1 MATWSSPTVSLSPSI
16 SCSGSTRG
24 PAVDSEVEVV
34 VLSPTLLFLL
44 PYEVSSPLQ
53 STGSQRSWQNWTV
66 ATKLTVGVLGNLK
79 ACRTEKEALAGAE

>member
-1 MATWSSPTVSLSPSI
+1 MSWS
-16 SCSGSTRG
+16 GRTRG
-24 PAVDSEVEVV
+24 PALDSEVEEV

-79 ACRTEKEALAGAE
+79 ACREKEALELEPGRDDQ

>member
-16 SCSGSTRG
+16 NCSGNTRG
-24 PAVDSEVEVV
+24 PAVDSEVEEVEV

-79 ACRTEKEALAGAE
+79 ACRKEKEAL